1 MKTTDLLRKSIVI
14 SGRAA
19 IRTAIDAGE
28 NLKYQYYDLMND
40 RTSLNDAVSLEEQ
53 CEILKLT
60 KSNVRNLW
68 TRVRKWA
75 SNETLVPYSVKQDID
90 IKGEIIRTWMTYNI
104 ASVKEYQRYVIA
116 KKERSIKGMRD
127 LDIANLIKTKLTKK
141 QRLQAEARMKRRRQ
155 KINGGGP

>member
-1 MKTTDLLRKSIVI
+1 MKTTELVRKSIVI

-19 IRTAIDAGE
+19 IRMAIDAGE

-60 KSNVRNLW
+60 KSAVRNLW

-75 SNETLVPYSVKQDID
+75 SNETLVPYSVKRDIENN
-90 IKGEIIRTWMTYNI
+90 GQTVTTWLTYNI
-104 ASVKEYQRYVIA
+104 ANPKEYQRVIA
-116 KKERSIKGMRD
+116 RKERSIKGMRD
-127 LDIANLIKTKLTKK
+127 LDAANLIKTKLTKK

-155 KINGGGP
+155 KINGGIQ

>member
-1 MKTTDLLRKSIVI
+1 MKTTDLVRKSIVI

-19 IRTAIDAGE
+19 IRAAIDAGE

-53 CEILKLT
+53 CQILKLT

-75 SNETLVPYSVKQDID
+75 SNETLSTIFCKARYPRQRRNHQDMDDLQYRKCKRVPALCNCQ
-90 IKGEIIRTWMTYNI
+90 KGPQY
-104 ASVKEYQRYVIA
+104 
-116 KKERSIKGMRD
+116 KGH
-127 LDIANLIKTKLTKK
+127 A
-141 QRLQAEARMKRRRQ
+141 
-155 KINGGGP
+155 